1 MDHLL
6 IETQMSDWK
15 RASLEKKLG
24 ENQRHILKYQSR
36 ELLLL
41 SISLLS
47 QNHSGLGLNKLKM
60 KVCLALKRISPKIY
74 VLCVCNWGDDVAL
87 VEKQDQDGTIWTSSA
102 ATASLWRPKTH
113 LPPND
118 PPPPPPLLRIN
129 HNLSTRGCTASSPT
143 ALPAF
148 CLRFIVGAG
157 FLISPIIEG
166 KLGAFCDCGH
176 YSAAGCVVCCD
187 LRERRSSAE
196 HSELPPLFPPV
207 SPHFVANLRLFSQ
220 ISETDVCEIKF
231 QRSSSPQSFLNKDR
245 TRFFSSK
252 QQRLRLVMALK

>member
-1 MDHLL
+1 MFPVFVIEATTLPLL
-6 IETQMSDWK
+6 
-15 RASLEKKLG
+15 R
-24 ENQRHILKYQSR
+24 
-36 ELLLL
+36 
-41 SISLLS
+41 
-47 QNHSGLGLNKLKM
+47 NKIRM
-60 KVCLALKRISPKIY
+60 EPFEPV
-74 VLCVCNWGDDVAL
+74 
-87 VEKQDQDGTIWTSSA
+87 
-102 ATASLWRPKTH
+102 
-113 LPPND
+113 LPPRPLFGAQRPTH
-118 PPPPPPLLRIN
+118 PPTHHHSSRIN

-166 KLGAFCDCGH
+166 KLGVFCDCGH

-245 TRFFSSK
+245 TRFFFKTAGDGSE
-252 QQRLRLVMALK
+252 VVA

>member
-1 MDHLL
+1 M
-6 IETQMSDWK
+6 
-15 RASLEKKLG
+15 
-24 ENQRHILKYQSR
+24 
-36 ELLLL
+36 
-41 SISLLS
+41 
-47 QNHSGLGLNKLKM
+47 
-60 KVCLALKRISPKIY
+60 
-74 VLCVCNWGDDVAL
+74 
-87 VEKQDQDGTIWTSSA
+87 
-102 ATASLWRPKTH
+102 
-113 LPPND
+113 
-118 PPPPPPLLRIN
+118 PPPLLRIN

-166 KLGAFCDCGH
+166 KLSAFCDCGH

-245 TRFFSSK
+245 TRFFFLQNNRWWLWSGCIAPTKKSAFLKSSTHSY
-252 QQRLRLVMALK
+252 QLIRRTESQRGENKKKCQRQNGSKYWALCFNPIKLILIKSCQT